1 MAIFNTTLHCTKE
14 APADETQEDKAVII
28 GIVVLASALIGC
40 SLALV
45 ALGRDFF
52 IGKNPPVV
60 LVSALVWV
68 DFIGVFSTSVIVF
81 HGLLE
86 GSEWMRDSPQCGL
99 QAFFTTAFGLSSGAV
114 VTSMSL
120 DRVAALY
127 KPFFYKQHATPLL
140 SRTIC
145 AFLTMFCL
153 ALAALPFFGIGKYKF
168 NQSSRSFCQ
177 FDWFP
182 VTLTETVNSL
192 AIAVCGVTLITVM
205 TVSNTTVLVIVVRI
219 RRRMSAVLPSDMNSK
234 RRARRFAFRQEERMA
249 KFVALASVVFLFT
262 WLPVTVRLFCNIFRA
277 YPSTVM
283 DNLSLRLVIFN
294 FVLDPFT
301 YVLFKKNFKRNLQRS
316 LTELSEFLAD
326 VRLNKKVNRNVS
338 FKEDDNKS
346 ALVFGTNGEM
356 SVIENTRDRVE
367 KTC

>member
-1 MAIFNTTLHCTKE
+1 MFNLASLICCSKPVKRLACHVKPLIMLNLSGVASRPARLSNILKDAALLIQRPSYLKTNRMAI
-14 APADETQEDKAVII
+14 V
-28 GIVVLASALIGC
+28 
-40 SLALV
+40 
-45 ALGRDFF
+45 FF
-52 IGKNPPVV
+52 P
-60 LVSALVWV
+60 
-68 DFIGVFSTSVIVF
+68 
-81 HGLLE
+81 H
-86 GSEWMRDSPQCGL
+86 

-192 AIAVCGVTLITVM
+192 AIAVCGVTLITVT
-205 TVSNTTVLVIVVRI
+205 TVSNTTVFVIVVRI

-262 WLPVTVRLFCNIFRA
+262 WLPVTVSSC
-277 YPSTVM
+277 S
-283 DNLSLRLVIFN
+283 S
-294 FVLDPFT
+294 PFISSHGPT
-301 YVLFKKNFKRNLQRS
+301 MHVD
-316 LTELSEFLAD
+316 A
-326 VRLNKKVNRNVS
+326 
-338 FKEDDNKS
+338 
-346 ALVFGTNGEM
+346 
-356 SVIENTRDRVE
+356 
-367 KTC
+367 